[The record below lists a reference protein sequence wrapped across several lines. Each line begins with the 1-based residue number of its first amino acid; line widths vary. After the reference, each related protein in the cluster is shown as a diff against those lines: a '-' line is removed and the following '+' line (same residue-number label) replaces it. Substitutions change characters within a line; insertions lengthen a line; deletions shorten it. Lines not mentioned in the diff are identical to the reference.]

1 VPNIAAAA
9 MTVVT
14 DWRDGRIQGWI
25 DPPVSA
31 PAAAGV
37 AGKVADEKV
46 MADQKVIVTEWAK
59 EFKLEGLWEDEAAT
73 EGEGNEVEMQ

>member
-1 VPNIAAAA
+1 
-9 MTVVT
+9 
-14 DWRDGRIQGWI
+14 
-25 DPPVSA
+25 
-31 PAAAGV
+31 V